1 MPTYNTPNSID
12 VAIDVTVGDIEII
25 ASDRSDTV
33 VTVVPTNPSKEADRK
48 GAENTKVEFDGSRLT
63 IVGPRPRVAVFGP
76 NESIDVKVELPT
88 GSRLTA
94 DLSVGGLRSTGRL
107 GATRVKGSLGAAS
120 IDATGDL
127 WLRNSHGGIVVRA
140 IDGTAEVTADH
151 GQIRLG
157 AITGDTTVKASHGSV
172 TIESVGGE
180 LEAKLSYGDLDVGR
194 ADASVAAKT
203 AYGNMTLGDV
213 GGGSIELESGFGEV
227 TVGVREGVAAWLDL
241 SSKKGHVRNHL
252 DSDAPP
258 AAGDPSVSVRVRTQ
272 FGNITVNR
280 AK

>member
-140 IDGTAEVTADH
+140 IDGTAEVCAIAQPTPGIAH
-151 GQIRLG
+151 GR
-157 AITGDTTVKASHGSV
+157 
-172 TIESVGGE
+172 
-180 LEAKLSYGDLDVGR
+180 
-194 ADASVAAKT
+194 ASVA
-203 AYGNMTLGDV
+203 
-213 GGGSIELESGFGEV
+213 
-227 TVGVREGVAAWLDL
+227 VAAMATERMATAFMIEPLEFL
-241 SSKKGHVRNHL
+241 MESR
-252 DSDAPP
+252 
-258 AAGDPSVSVRVRTQ
+258 
-272 FGNITVNR
+272 
-280 AK
+280 